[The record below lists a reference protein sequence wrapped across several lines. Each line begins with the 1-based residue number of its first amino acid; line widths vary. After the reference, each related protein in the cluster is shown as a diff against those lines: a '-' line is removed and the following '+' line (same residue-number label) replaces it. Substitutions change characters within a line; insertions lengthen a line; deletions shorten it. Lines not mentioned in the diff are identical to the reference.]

1 MLRKLKKSVSLL
13 MVLCM
18 TFTLLPV
25 SAMAAEAETESGTQE
40 LQTETSQT
48 LSETEPSQKEKTTS
62 GQDESSVSEAAT
74 QKQTASEGKAVKQTA
89 KTTDSNE
96 VVLEDQWLN
105 PENAGIST
113 TSADSE
119 FYKIMFLDCGRKY
132 FSVDSIKK
140 IIDNASAAGFNYIQL
155 AVGNDGM
162 RFLLDD
168 LSLTV
173 NGTTYASDEV
183 SAAIR
188 TGNESYNNRK
198 SYSNSTNE
206 LTQSEM
212 DTIIAYAKG
221 KGMGVIP
228 CINTPGHMDSILYA
242 AEKLTGTTCS
252 YNGSARTIDVTNGT
266 AVAFTQAFLQKYI
279 NYFKG
284 KGCEL
289 FNMGADEYANDIYT
303 SGSMG
308 FGNLKNAGKYSYYI
322 QYVNQ
327 VTAAIKEAGMTPMA
341 FNDGI
346 YFQNDTDSGTFDT
359 DILICY
365 WSNGWTDYTP
375 MPASD
380 LNSNGFK
387 LINTHGDYYWVLG
400 KSDWQCDAKKAS
412 EFQYD
417 LFQGNATLGASGAM
431 FCIWCDY
438 PGAGTEDS
446 VISSTADTIAAF
458 GATLPQQEVVTLQNN
473 GLSDSNK
480 LKLNKTATL
489 YLSNQTSAVWT
500 SSDEEVATLSSAD
513 ETSTAFTELNAV
525 KVTIHP
531 QKTGTTTIT
540 AVSEGKNYSTEV
552 IVVEASAASQEKT
565 INLAVGQ
572 TQTEFIDDQNYSK
585 ENTDTDD
592 TGIATV
598 DAKYINKQGS
608 DISYTATASASIP
621 SYSEGTNTYPISNV
635 IDGNTK
641 TFYWSKSAQEVGAYV
656 QVDLGAAISFN
667 AIRLTSTNTDQCNEA
682 NVQVSADGKEWQ
694 SIGQYSGKATSEIFE
709 VNGIEKVR
717 YIKIE
722 IEKNSNKWWQLA
734 EIEWGNY
741 TNGSFSKLPTSGT
754 ISGGT
759 IRGTELTF
767 TGKSVGTTYV
777 TIGDTRYTINVVA
790 EDVSN
795 ISRNIEFWITNRPV
809 TANGSTSMNIA
820 ASTSTVNSE
829 NGAKIADLVPPTGT
843 QDNNNLVL
851 WKATRLTSDKKQTK
865 TSGQDRTLIGDDF
878 AYIRYYGKT
887 WEISADGTEWKTVS
901 DTDQL
906 VAYYLQVTKV
916 TDEVTT
922 EVVDWG
928 VTNLS
933 DFGKVADK
941 DQYVLVDYAV
951 KYQSGDRTPNNFPVS
966 GKTQAFHC
974 VYNDANKGTVVTESN
989 GTYYRRIG
997 LIKAEETAD
1006 YEVYMITLT
1015 PTSNTP
1021 TDRLGSDVTSIKSY
1035 EYKGTEKVV
1044 WVDDEA
1050 NLGAFEADDLHAE
1063 KYHVGGEAI
1072 VPELQIAKRQGM
1084 LVTYYVRAKVTEDS
1098 LSVHYVDKT
1107 TGTEFYKY
1115 PIVVKSGTIFDE
1127 EIKLDDPWQG
1137 PLAHGTVINS
1147 LDKVQTVSADLA
1159 TMPEIGAQYRYSNYT
1174 CVEVVRSDDGKTVTL
1189 YYTFDNTHSFVLD
1202 FGLPL
1207 TIKASDIGLNETS
1220 WTESKVN
1227 GATYG
1232 QATLNT
1238 KEHTLTYTP
1247 TKVLQ
1252 GIERLQLSLTD
1263 NKDTTVTHTI
1273 YIYPATTV
1281 YYEPTSDGDGSG
1293 FVTYTSKWT
1302 LEEATGKTQAAEA
1315 VGTKKNNYGYDAAYN
1330 DWNIGNNRTTASSST
1345 IGDSAVF
1352 TFTGDG
1358 VDIYANNAVDSGRLF
1373 IKLTDVEGATQ
1384 KAIMVDT
1391 KTEGGSGTKNYNVPV
1406 ASITGLDPGKYT
1418 VTVRHI
1424 KATTDGDEVKTVVLD
1439 GFRVYNTIEDSS
1451 IYAKDKEDNPDFQ
1464 ELRDKVI
1471 DSIIDLSS
1479 YDGIYNKDAENGIYE
1494 QVYGSYPDGGVYAF
1508 VTNASETTQLVDDG
1522 PKNELYLSKNQ
1533 AVTFKVSAEAQI
1545 GLKALNGKTTYTINS
1560 GEEKNISSNVDMF
1573 YSLGP
1578 GEITIENTGDYTL
1591 AITKVKFTGEDGGE
1605 FEEISKDEMISVASS
1620 MLEPEIQTAAATLDL
1635 KIFTTGGGG
1644 KLVATTSLSYEGEKG
1659 EKHTFTKSEIR
1670 TAVKQAA
1677 EKAGYK
1683 LNSSSFK
1690 NVTVVCGESKTL
1702 KFNAK
1707 KK

>member
-25 SAMAAEAETESGTQE
+25 SVLAAEAETESSTQE

-48 LSETEPSQKEKTTS
+48 LSETEPSQGEKTTS

-74 QKQTASEGKAVKQTA
+74 QKQTASEGKAVTQAA

-173 NGTTYASDEV
+173 NGTTYASDGV
-183 SAAIR
+183 AAAIHK
-188 TGNESYNNRK
+188 GNEAY
-198 SYSNSTNE
+198 YDFTTDE

-221 KGMGVIP
+221 KDMGVIP
-228 CINTPGHMDSILYA
+228 CINTPGHMDSILDA
-242 AEKLTGTTCS
+242 AEELTGTTCS

-279 NYFKG
+279 NYFKE
-284 KGCEL
+284 KGCKL
-289 FNMGADEYANDIYT
+289 FNMGADEYANDKYT

-308 FGNLKNAGKYSYYI
+308 FGNLQSTGKYSYYI

-327 VTAAIKEAGMTPMA
+327 VAAAIKEAGMTPMA

-346 YFQNDTDSGTFDT
+346 YFNNNTSSGDFDT
-359 DILICY
+359 NILICY
-365 WSNGWTDYTP
+365 WSNGWDSYKP

-380 LNSNGFK
+380 LKDKGFK

-400 KSDWQCDAKKAS
+400 KSNWQCSAEKAS
-412 EFQYD
+412 EFQYN
-417 LFQGNATLGASGAM
+417 LFQGNATLDASGAM

-438 PGAGTEDS
+438 PGEGTEDS
-446 VISSTADTIAAF
+446 VITSTAETIAAF
-458 GATLPQQEVVTLQNN
+458 GAALSQKEVVTLQNN

-489 YLSNQTSAVWT
+489 NLSNQTSAVWT
-500 SSDEEVATLSSAD
+500 SSNEEVATLSRAD
-513 ETSTAFTELNAV
+513 ETSTASTELNAV

-531 QKTGTTTIT
+531 KKTGTTTIT
-540 AVSEGKNYSTEV
+540 AVSEGKSYSTEV
-552 IVVEASAASQEKT
+552 TVVEASAASQEKT

-572 TQTEFIDDQNYSK
+572 TQTEFIDGQDYSN
-585 ENTDTDD
+585 ENTNTDD

-598 DAKYINKQGS
+598 DAKYINKQD
-608 DISYTATASASIP
+608 DISYTATASASIR
-621 SYSEGTNTYPISNV
+621 SYNDKTYPVSNV
-635 IDGNTK
+635 IDGDNS
-641 TFYWSKSAQEVGAYV
+641 TFYWSGSAQRVGAYV

-667 AIRLTSTNTDQCNEA
+667 AIRLTSTGTDQCNNA

-694 SIGQYSGKATSEIFE
+694 SIGQYSGKATSEIFK
-709 VNGIEKVR
+709 VNGKKKVR

-722 IEKNSNKWWQLA
+722 IKENSDKWWQLA

-741 TNGSFSKLPTSGT
+741 TNGTFSKLSTSGT
-754 ISGGT
+754 IPGET
-759 IRGTELTF
+759 IQGTELTF

-820 ASTSTVNSE
+820 ASTSTINSE
-829 NGAKIADLVPPTGT
+829 GGAKITDLVPPTGT
-843 QDNNNLVL
+843 RGSISMVF
-851 WKATRLTSDKKQTK
+851 WKATRLTSDKKQTE
-865 TSGQDRTLIGDDF
+865 TSGQDRTLVGDDF

-887 WEISADGTEWKTVS
+887 WEISADGTEWMPVS

-906 VAYYLQVTKV
+906 VAYYLQVT
-916 TDEVTT
+916 EVTEEIKT

-928 VTNLS
+928 EVPHT
-933 DFGKVADK
+933 DYDK
-941 DQYVLVDYAV
+941 SNFVLVDYAV
-951 KYQSGDRTPNNFPVS
+951 KYQSGDRSPDSFPVS

-974 VYNDANKGTVVTESN
+974 NPDDATTVHQHDSSVSSEVWSN
-989 GTYYRRIG
+989 NYRTIG
-997 LIKAEETAD
+997 LIKAEETSD

-1015 PTSNTP
+1015 PSSDKR
-1021 TDRLGSDVTSIKSY
+1021 TDQVADNSKNANSY
-1035 EYKGTEKVV
+1035 SYAGTEKVV

-1050 NLGAFEADDLHAE
+1050 NLGAFASTNLQADG
-1063 KYHVGGEAI
+1063 YHVGGEAT
-1072 VPELQIAKRQGM
+1072 VPGLSITNRHGM

-1107 TGTEFYKY
+1107 TGTEFYQY

-1127 EIKLDDPWQG
+1127 KIKLDDPWQG
-1137 PLAHGTVINS
+1137 PLAYGTVINS

-1189 YYTFDNTHSFVLD
+1189 YYIFDNTHSFVLD

-1252 GIERLQLSLTD
+1252 GIETLQLSLTD
-1263 NKDTTVTHTI
+1263 DKDTTVTHTI

-1281 YYEPTSDGDGSG
+1281 YYEPTSDGEGSG
-1293 FVTYTSKWT
+1293 FVTYTGEWA
-1302 LEEATGKTQAAEA
+1302 LNEATGKTQAAEA
-1315 VGTKKNNYGYDAAYN
+1315 LGGKQNNYGYDAAYN
-1330 DWNIGNNRTTASSST
+1330 DWNVDNNRTTASSST

-1373 IKLTDVEGATQ
+1373 IKLTDAEGATQ

-1424 KATTDGDEVKTVVLD
+1424 KATTDGDEVKTVTLD

-1533 AVTFKVSAEAQI
+1533 AVTFKISAEAQI
-1545 GLKALNGKTTYTINS
+1545 GLKALNGGTTYTINS
-1560 GEEKNISSNVDMF
+1560 GEEKSISSNVDMF
-1573 YSLGP
+1573 YSLESGK
-1578 GEITIENTGDYTL
+1578 ITIENTGDYTL
-1591 AITKVKFTGEDGGE
+1591 AIIKVKFTGEDGGE